1 VTAHLYFS
9 SRSLRLGGK
18 IILYKMQTLVV
29 NQKQVEDLLPMPAC
43 IDVMQSAFTA
53 LARGEATMP
62 LRTFMW
68 MPDKSGLLASMPS
81 HLANL
86 NAIGLKAITVFPG
99 NEGTAFDS
107 HIGVVLLFGAQHGE
121 LLAIM
126 DATSITAIRTAAV
139 SGLATKLLA
148 REDAG
153 DLAILGSGTQAR
165 THLAAMAAVRKIR
178 RVRVWSKHS
187 ENAARFAQRESKKY
201 GIKIET
207 ASSAQAAVT
216 GADIICTTTSA
227 RDPIVSG
234 ADIAAG
240 AHLNV
245 VGASIAAAREV
256 DTLAVKK
263 SRLYC
268 DKRESLVN
276 EAGDFIIPRNEG
288 AVDDSHIVG
297 ELGEVVSGR
306 VRGRQ
311 SQDEITLFK
320 SLGLA
325 IEDLASAQ
333 FIYDQAK
340 KKNLGTWIELGGKRE
355 E

>member
-1 VTAHLYFS
+1 
-9 SRSLRLGGK
+9 
-18 IILYKMQTLVV
+18 MQTLIV

-43 IDVMQSAFTA
+43 IDVMQQVFTA

-62 LRTFMW
+62 LRTLMW
-68 MPDKSGLLASMPS
+68 LPDKSGLLASMPA
-81 HLANL
+81 HLPKI

-99 NEGTAFDS
+99 NEGTEFDS
-107 HIGVVLLFGAQHGE
+107 HIGVVLLFGARHGE

-139 SGLATKLLA
+139 SGFATKLLA
-148 REDAG
+148 REEAG

-165 THLAAMAAVRKIR
+165 THLAAMVAVRQIR
-178 RVRVWSKHS
+178 RVRVWSRHP
-187 ENAARFAQRESKKY
+187 ENAGRFAERESKRY
-201 GIKIET
+201 GMKIE
-207 ASSAQAAVT
+207 AMPSARAAVED
-216 GADIICTTTSA
+216 ADIICTTTSS
-227 RDPIVSG
+227 REPVLMG
-234 ADIAAG
+234 EFIAAG

-256 DTLAVKK
+256 DTLAMKK

-276 EAGDFIIPRNEG
+276 EAGDFIIPQKEG
-288 AVDDSHIVG
+288 AVGDDHIVG
-297 ELGEVVSGR
+297 ELGDVVSGK
-306 VRGRQ
+306 VAGRK
-311 SQDEITLFK
+311 SSEEITLFK

-333 FIYDQAK
+333 FIYDQAANNK
-340 KKNLGTWIELGGKRE
+340 IGTWIELGGVRTQ
-355 E
+355 

>member
-1 VTAHLYFS
+1 MKTL
-9 SRSLRLGGK
+9 
-18 IILYKMQTLVV
+18 IL
-29 NQKQVEDLLPMPAC
+29 NQSQVEQILTMPAC
-43 IDVMQSAFTA
+43 IDVMEQAFHA
-53 LARGEATMP
+53 LARGKATMP

-68 MPDKSGLLASMPS
+68 LPNKSGLLASMPS

-99 NEGTAFDS
+99 NEGTEYDS
-107 HIGVVLLFGAQHGE
+107 HMGVVLLFGTQHGE

-165 THLAAMAAVRKIR
+165 EHLVAMLAVRRLR
-178 RVRVWSKHS
+178 RVRVYSKHS
-187 ENAARFAQRESKKY
+187 ENAARFAERESKRH

-207 ASSAQAAVT
+207 TPSAQAAVI
-216 GADIICTTTSA
+216 GADLICTTTSA
-227 RDPIVSG
+227 REPVLMG
-234 ADIAAG
+234 EWLAAG

-256 DTLAVKK
+256 DTLAVKN

-276 EAGDFIIPRNEG
+276 EAGDFVIPKKEG
-288 AVDDSHIVG
+288 ALEDSHIVG

-311 SQDEITLFK
+311 SRDEITMFK

-333 FIYDQAK
+333 FIYDKAAK
-340 KKNLGTWIELGGKRE
+340 DKIGMWVELGGKRE

>member
-1 VTAHLYFS
+1 M
-9 SRSLRLGGK
+9 K
-18 IILYKMQTLVV
+18 TLIV
-29 NQKQVEDLLPMPAC
+29 NQSQVEQLLTMPAC
-43 IDVMQSAFTA
+43 IDVMEQAFRA
-53 LARGEATMP
+53 QARGEATMP

-68 MPDKSGLLASMPS
+68 LPDKSGLLASMPS

-99 NEGTAFDS
+99 NEGSEFDS
-107 HIGVVLLFGAQHGE
+107 HIGVVLLFGAKHGE
-121 LLAIM
+121 LLAII

-139 SGLATKLLA
+139 SGLATRLLA

-153 DLAILGSGTQAR
+153 DLAILGSGAQAR
-165 THLAAMAAVRKIR
+165 THLAAMVAVRKLR
-178 RVRVWSKHS
+178 RVRVWSKRS
-187 ENAARFAQRESKKY
+187 ENAARFAERESKRH
-201 GIKIET
+201 GMKIEV

-216 GADIICTTTSA
+216 VADIICTTTSA
-227 RDPIVSG
+227 REPVLMG
-234 ADIAAG
+234 EWLAAG

-245 VGASIAAAREV
+245 VGASIATAREV

-276 EAGDFIIPRNEG
+276 EAGDFLIPKKEG

-297 ELGEVVSGR
+297 ELGDLVIGTISGR
-306 VRGRQ
+306 TSR
-311 SQDEITLFK
+311 DEITMFK

-333 FIYDQAK
+333 FIYDAAAK
-340 KKNLGTWIELGGKRE
+340 QEIGTWVELGGTRE
-355 E
+355 